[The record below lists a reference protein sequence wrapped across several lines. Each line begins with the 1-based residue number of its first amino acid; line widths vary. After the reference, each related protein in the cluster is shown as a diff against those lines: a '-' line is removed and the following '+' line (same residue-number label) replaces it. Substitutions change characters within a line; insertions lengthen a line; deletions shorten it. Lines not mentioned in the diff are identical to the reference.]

1 MPSETY
7 TYDEVE
13 VRELEKVLDKVK
25 FHNDL
30 DVGVPLERFIESK
43 GLRTFVPVATYNR
56 STEQHRLD
64 EMVSTIEGTVLP
76 IFGFAHRLDKVQFG
90 LDNEDGVDHSKI
102 SIEHA

>member
-1 MPSETY
+1 MPTETY

-30 DVGVPLERFIESK
+30 DVGVPLERFLESK

-56 STEQHRLD
+56 STE
-64 EMVSTIEGTVLP
+64 
-76 IFGFAHRLDKVQFG
+76 
-90 LDNEDGVDHSKI
+90 
-102 SIEHA
+102 